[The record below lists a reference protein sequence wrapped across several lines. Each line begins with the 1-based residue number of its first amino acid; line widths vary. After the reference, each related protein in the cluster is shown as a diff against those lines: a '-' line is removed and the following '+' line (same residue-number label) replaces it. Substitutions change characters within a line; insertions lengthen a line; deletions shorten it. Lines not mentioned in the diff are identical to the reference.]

1 MHSLVNAAVLG
12 FDLARAPHGAQLA
25 AVLRRC
31 LALGPADLEVLAT
44 AQDVDG
50 ARDDAAR
57 DDAWRE
63 VSVATA
69 AAPGLGGTLTAA
81 GQAFAGGAGS
91 AALDVL
97 STAPLGNLDTLL
109 SCVRHDVLDW
119 TWTRAGAVAVQHDL
133 AEAATTV
140 VCDAVTAA
148 ALAGSISEVAAR
160 RLTGPWL
167 RAVAEP
173 PAWTDDV
180 GPCSEAVR
188 PLLVAAS
195 VLDGTALTRLIA
207 ASAPDPAAPG
217 RWVEAVHAASWA
229 VYLAG
234 RVRPAATA
242 QLLLVE
248 AVHAAGV
255 PPQAL
260 ALGAWRVLSG
270 AVQAAVV
277 GDVLD
282 DVTAGWLLGDC
293 RRVLRVVP

>member
-1 MHSLVNAAVLG
+1 MHSLVNAPVLG
-12 FDLARAPHGAQLA
+12 FDLARAPHGGQLA

-31 LALGPADLEVLAT
+31 LALGPADLEVLAR
-44 AQDVDG
+44 AHDV
-50 ARDDAAR
+50 DAAR
-57 DDAWRE
+57 DDAWHE

-69 AAPGLGGTLTAA
+69 AVPGLDRTLTAA
-81 GQAFAGGAGS
+81 GQALAGGAGS

-148 ALAGSISEVAAR
+148 ALAGSISEAAAR

-167 RAVAEP
+167 RAVAQL

-188 PLLVAAS
+188 PLLVAAA
-195 VLDGTALTRLIA
+195 VLVGTALARLIA
-207 ASAPDPAAPG
+207 ASVPDPAAPG
-217 RWVEAVHAASWA
+217 RWVRAVHAASWA
-229 VYLAG
+229 VHLAG
-234 RVRPAATA
+234 RVRPAASA

-248 AVHAAGV
+248 AVQAAGA

-260 ALGAWRVLSG
+260 ALGAWRMLSG
-270 AVQAAVV
+270 AMQAAVV
-277 GDVLD
+277 SDVLD
-282 DVTAGWLLGDC
+282 EITTDWLLGGC
-293 RRVLRVVP
+293 QRALAPVR